1 MESGPKR
8 VERRLAAIFAADV
21 AGYSRLMGQDEV
33 GTLRALTAHREVM
46 DRLIGDHGGRIA
58 NTAGDSVLAEFPS
71 AVDAVHCA
79 VEVQGILADLN
90 KSREKKQPLYFRIGV
105 HIGDVMVQGGDLLG
119 DGVNIAARLQALAD
133 PGGVC
138 VSGEVHRHV
147 RKISSLT
154 FKDLGEQEVKNID
167 EPVRAFVAMPMPVDP
182 SGQAPALP
190 GSNRRAPPDRP
201 TIAVLPFANLGG
213 DPGQDYFADG
223 MVDEIITGLAHIHW
237 LTVIA
242 RNSSFTFK
250 GRTSDVRQIARD
262 LGVRYVL
269 EGSIRKAG
277 DRIRLSSQLVEAE
290 TGGHLWANRFDG
302 FLADV
307 FDLQD
312 QITEGV
318 VFALEPTLRKAEIAR
333 AKRKR
338 PDDLDAY
345 DLYLR
350 AVAHMYETTPQG
362 REAALAFVER
372 ALAIDPNYAEAHG
385 VAAWCYLAKTL
396 WEGGLSN
403 DHRESALRHA
413 RAVQA
418 LQSEDATT
426 LAHTAIA
433 LALAT
438 RDLEAAIELIDRAL
452 ALNPNSVHAHDHGAV
467 ISTWAGR
474 YERAHALADRALRL
488 SPFDPL
494 SVMAFAAKAGAFLMQ
509 GHYNEALSSA
519 RKGLQIYPNHTP
531 SFLIA
536 IASLMR
542 LGKVAEAQGKA
553 QEYMNVYPEYRIL
566 KRWPVLEHFCDDL
579 RGAGLPE

>member
-1 MESGPKR
+1 MAIGSER
-8 VERRLAAIFAADV
+8 VARRLAAIFAADV

-33 GTLRALTAHREVM
+33 GTLQALIARREII
-46 DRLIGDHGGRIA
+46 DQLIGDHGGRIA

-71 AVDAVHCA
+71 AVDAVVCA
-79 VEVQGILADLN
+79 VEVQKALEVLN
-90 KSREKKQPLYFRIGV
+90 EGVDNEHPLRFRIGV
-105 HIGDVMVQGGDLLG
+105 HIGDVMIRGGDLLG
-119 DGVNIAARLQALAD
+119 DGVNIAARLQGLAD

-138 VSGEVHRHV
+138 VSSEVHRHV
-147 RKISSLT
+147 RKVSSLT
-154 FKDLGEQEVKNID
+154 FKDLGEQQVKNIE
-167 EPVRAFVAMPMPVDP
+167 EPIRAFVAMLVPAESPE
-182 SGQAPALP
+182 QASARQVSDRPAAR
-190 GSNRRAPPDRP
+190 NRP
-201 TIAVLPFANLGG
+201 TIAVLPFANLGS

-223 MVDEIITGLAHIHW
+223 VVDEIITGLAHIHW

-242 RNSSFTFK
+242 RNSSFAFK

-277 DRIRLSSQLVEAE
+277 DRIRISSQLVEAE

-302 FLADV
+302 SLADV

-362 REAALAFVER
+362 REAALAFVQR
-372 ALAIDPNYAEAHG
+372 ALAIDPDYAEAHG

-396 WEGGLSN
+396 WEGGLPN
-403 DHRESALRHA
+403 DHREAALRHA
-413 RAVQA
+413 RAVQV
-418 LQSEDATT
+418 LQSEDATN
-426 LAHTAIA
+426 LAHAAIA

-438 RDLEAAIELIDRAL
+438 RDLEAALELIDRAL
-452 ALNPNSVHAHDHGAV
+452 ALSPNSVHAHDHGAV

-474 YERAHALADRALRL
+474 YDRAHALADRALRL

-509 GHYNEALSSA
+509 GQYNEALSNA

-542 LGKVAEAQGKA
+542 LGRPTEAQAMA
-553 QEYMNVYPEYRIL
+553 QEYMGIYPTYRIL
-566 KRWPVLEHFCDDL
+566 KRWPVLEHFCDEL

>member
-1 MESGPKR
+1 MAIGSER
-8 VERRLAAIFAADV
+8 VARRLAAIFAADV

-33 GTLRALTAHREVM
+33 STLRALTAHREIM
-46 DRLIGDHGGRIA
+46 DQLIVDHGGRIA

-71 AVDAVHCA
+71 AVDAVVCA
-79 VEVQGILADLN
+79 VEVQTALDALHECADS
-90 KSREKKQPLYFRIGV
+90 KHPLRFRIGV
-105 HIGDVMVQGGDLLG
+105 HIGDVMIRGGDLLG

-138 VSGEVHRHV
+138 VSSEVHRHV
-147 RKISSLT
+147 RKTSLLA
-154 FKDLGEQEVKNID
+154 FKDLGEQQVKNID
-167 EPVRAFVAMPMPVDP
+167 EPIRAFAALVPTE
-182 SGQAPALP
+182 SSEQASALH
-190 GSNRRAPPDRP
+190 GSNRPAARDRP
-201 TIAVLPFANLGG
+201 TIAVLPFANLES

-223 MVDEIITGLAHIHW
+223 VVDEIITGLAHIHW

-242 RNSSFTFK
+242 RNSSFAFK

-269 EGSIRKAG
+269 EGSIRKSG
-277 DRIRLSSQLVEAE
+277 DRIRISSQLVEAE

-302 FLADV
+302 SLADV

-362 REAALAFVER
+362 REAALAFVQQ
-372 ALAIDPNYAEAHG
+372 ALAINPDYAEAHG

-403 DHRESALRHA
+403 DHREAALRHA
-413 RAVQA
+413 RAVQV

-426 LAHTAIA
+426 LAHAAIA

-438 RDLEAAIELIDRAL
+438 RDLDAALELIDRAL

-474 YERAHALADRALRL
+474 YDRAHALADRALRL

-509 GHYNEALSSA
+509 GQYNEALSNA

-542 LGKVAEAQGKA
+542 LGRPTEAQAMA
-553 QEYMNVYPEYRIL
+553 QEYMSIYPTYRIL
-566 KRWPVLEHFCDDL
+566 KRWPVLEHFCDEL
-579 RGAGLPE
+579 RGAALPE